1 MDARRWATRNL
12 AAKLL
17 ANTWEPPTLATGI
30 ETVLGPGGKRAR
42 KGLLGGLVKLGRA
55 AYLPAPKR
63 LAVHL
68 YDSTYFRLPRG
79 QVVPAT
85 LDPPR
90 FSPSRPFVG
99 LDVPV
104 LPTPGDL
111 AVWLGLPVEQLDWL
125 ADDRRTQ
132 SRTAG
137 EKLQHYH
144 YSFVAKR
151 TGPPRLIEAPKPRLK
166 AIQRRILDE
175 ILAKVPV
182 HPSAHGFVAGRSCL
196 SGAQIHAGEAV
207 VVTFD
212 LADFFPGLDVA
223 RIHGIFRTLGYPWAV
238 ARRLTGL
245 CSTDTPAAVF
255 RGLPADQRHDRMTR
269 ARYGVRHLPQGS
281 PASPALANL
290 AAWQLDRRLAGLA
303 RAVGANYTRY
313 ADDLAF
319 SGDAGFADGLIGFRH
334 RVETIIREEGFTLNA
349 AKTRIMRR
357 GTRQRV
363 TGIVVN
369 EHCNI
374 GRAEFDTLKAILHNC
389 ARDGAA
395 GQNREEVADFRRHL
409 DGRVAWVE
417 QINPLRGAKLRQ
429 IFDRIVWVQEPM

>member
-1 MDARRWATRNL
+1 MDARKWAARNL

-17 ANTWEPPTLATGI
+17 AQVWEPSALAAGI
-30 ETVLGPGGKRAR
+30 ETVLGPGGKRAHQ
-42 KGLLGGLVKLGRA
+42 GLVGDLIKRGRA
-55 AYLPAPKR
+55 AYLPAPEL
-63 LAVHL
+63 LAAHL
-68 YDSTYFRLPRG
+68 YGSTDFRPPRG
-79 QVVPAT
+79 RVVPAA

-90 FSPSRPFVG
+90 FAPSRPLAG
-99 LDVPV
+99 LDLPV

-111 AVWLGLPVEQLDWL
+111 AAWLGLPVEQLDWL

-137 EKLQHYH
+137 AKLRHYR

-151 TGPPRLIEAPKPRLK
+151 AGAPRLIEAPKPRLK

-196 SGAQIHAGEAV
+196 SGAQIHVGEAV

-212 LADFFPGLDVA
+212 LADFFPGLGVA

-255 RGLPADQRHDRMTR
+255 RELRADQRHDRMTR
-269 ARYGVRHLPQGS
+269 ARYGARHLPQGS

-303 RAVGANYTRY
+303 RAAGANYTRY
-313 ADDLAF
+313 ADDLVF
-319 SGDAGFADGLIGFRH
+319 SGDAGFADGLTGFR
-334 RVETIIREEGFTLNA
+334 RSVETIIREEGFTLNA
-349 AKTRIMRR
+349 TKTRIMRR

-369 EHCNI
+369 EHCNF
-374 GRAEFDTLKAILHNC
+374 GRAEFDTLKAILHNS

-395 GQNREEVADFRRHL
+395 GQNRGNVADFRRHV

-417 QINPLRGAKLRQ
+417 QINPSRGAKLRQ
-429 IFDRIVWVQEPM
+429 IFDRILWVPDPV